1 MVSLYVTSVER
12 HAGKELVTLG
22 LIDRLRRDGVK
33 VGYFKPMG
41 HFPIKVDDMVVD
53 KGTWL
58 VQQFFKLED
67 PIEVLCPVVITQ
79 DLVMQNLEREVVGLQ
94 EKIEAAFQRVSS
106 QKDVMVIG
114 CDNNLTEGSSF
125 GVSGLDII
133 RLLKAH
139 ALFVERYACNFCV
152 DFLLELK
159 KVIGDSMIG
168 VVFNRVNA
176 IDMTEWRELISPFLN
191 RKDIE
196 IYGTLPHDAFL
207 ASIGVDELAK
217 QLGADVVCGKERLEG
232 FVEDF
237 LVGGMQVDTF
247 ITYLLKK
254 PNAGIIVGG
263 DRTDIQLVAIE
274 TGVKCLVLSG
284 SLYPNNTIVARAE
297 AQGVPILVAR
307 DDTYTV
313 AKKVEAIVG
322 EFSLRETSKIEHGI
336 KLVEENLDFKKLYK
350 KLEIGEVSSQ

>member
-1 MVSLYVTSVER
+1 M
-12 HAGKELVTLG
+12 
-22 LIDRLRRDGVK
+22 
-33 VGYFKPMG
+33 
-41 HFPIKVDDMVVD
+41 
-53 KGTWL
+53 
-58 VQQFFKLED
+58 
-67 PIEVLCPVVITQ
+67 
-79 DLVMQNLEREVVGLQ
+79 
-94 EKIEAAFQRVSS
+94 
-106 QKDVMVIG
+106 
-114 CDNNLTEGSSF
+114 
-125 GVSGLDII
+125 
-133 RLLKAH
+133 
-139 ALFVERYACNFCV
+139 
-152 DFLLELK
+152 
-159 KVIGDSMIG
+159 
-168 VVFNRVNA
+168 
-176 IDMTEWRELISPFLN
+176 
-191 RKDIE
+191 
-196 IYGTLPHDAFL
+196 PHDAFL

-336 KLVEENLDFKKLYK
+336 KLVEENLDFKNLYK